1 MDSIS
6 TLSGPILRFEQKK
19 TAKPTGSSTQ
29 EQYKSALPPTLPI
42 GDPSLHSLGVTPFTP
57 QEPSR
62 GAAAE
67 DHEDEIDRPN
77 LLSATQG
84 DEPRE
89 GLSTSRAT
97 CTDSEYTTGLR
108 ATLKEIDG
116 VIKEIMRANIGVR
129 FNNLIEGRFQTN
141 IPVTSRSP
149 ENEKLL
155 QDLKSLPKPLE
166 ITFEFLKVHTDIVS
180 LSQMCDPKEKQTMIN
195 LFEQL
200 KRPLSKK
207 GILQSRLDLVS
218 TSGKKS
224 QSIVG
229 RLSNS
234 SCKYTTSQLQQLDDK
249 ATLEKL
255 KENIAEEITSKTVAI
270 IDLFQRFE
278 TGGSLHAGFSEAAHE
293 HILRLETEAKPEED
307 VFEYLMTRLEDAHR
321 LNLRMYFEAERE
333 LKSLEGIDVACDAEE
348 FTRREVEMQ
357 RQKENVKKL
366 VFQAKQ
372 SGLLMDINKKSL
384 KEVQA
389 LRTKQNELTEAIY
402 SLPKDRPSFTA
413 GMVTPPDSSRGGSLS
428 RAAELGRSFAGR
440 VSESVGRSLS
450 GLPFFKQKEA
460 PKTKEAFE
468 AAIDSCVKTLNDNKL
483 KTLNRS
489 IPSNPT
495 ALLLKKIVTDLR
507 KSAKTSNSTESQAA
521 GLIEK
526 KLLPLVKE
534 YESICRR
541 EATKQ
546 KAAERTDLPVEEGA
560 SGMTERDYLSDG
572 RTDLPVEEGASGM
585 TERDYLSDGRTD
597 LPVEEGASGGG
608 GEYHNDITDL

>member
-1 MDSIS
+1 MDSIR
-6 TLSGPILRFEQKK
+6 TLPGPIPTSEQKK
-19 TAKPTGSSTQ
+19 TAKPTGTPTQ
-29 EQYKSALPPTLPI
+29 EQYKPALPPTLPI
-42 GDPSLHSLGVTPFTP
+42 GDLHSLGVTHFNHVLPKETNK
-57 QEPSR
+57 

-67 DHEDEIDRPN
+67 GEDEDERARPN
-77 LLSATQG
+77 LLLATQD

-97 CTDSEYTTGLR
+97 CTATEYTTGLR
-108 ATLKEIDG
+108 TTLKEIDG
-116 VIKEIMRANIGVR
+116 VITKIMRANRLGVT
-129 FNNLIEGRFQTN
+129 FNNQIERLFEQK

-149 ENEKLL
+149 ENKKLL
-155 QDLKSLPKPLE
+155 QDLKSLPKPPE

-207 GILQSRLDLVS
+207 VILQSRLDLVS

-234 SCKYTTSQLQQLDDK
+234 SRKDTTSQLQLLDDK

-255 KENIAEEITSKTVAI
+255 KENIAEEITSKKVAI
-270 IDLFQRFE
+270 IDLFQTFE
-278 TGGSLHAGFSEAAHE
+278 TDGVLQDGFSVTAHE
-293 HILRLETEAKPEED
+293 YILRLETEAKPEED
-307 VFEYLMTRLEDAHR
+307 VFEYLMTRLKDAHL
-321 LNLRMYFEAERE
+321 LNMTRYLEAER
-333 LKSLEGIDVACDAEE
+333 KVRDLEGIDVPCDAEE
-348 FTRREVEMQ
+348 FTRREVEMKL
-357 RQKENVKKL
+357 QKDNLKEL

-372 SGLLMDINKKSL
+372 SGLLMDVNKKSL

-389 LRTKQNELTEAIY
+389 LRTKQNELTEAIH

-413 GMVTPPDSSRGGSLS
+413 GIVTPPDSSRGGSLS
-428 RAAELGRSFAGR
+428 RAVELGRSFGGR

-450 GLPFFKQKEA
+450 RLPFFTQKEA

-468 AAIDSCVKTLNDNKL
+468 SAIDSCVKTLNDNKL
-483 KTLNRS
+483 KTLKRS

-507 KSAKTSNSTESQAA
+507 KSAKTSKSTESQAA
-521 GLIEK
+521 DLIEK

-534 YESICRR
+534 YENICRR
-541 EATKQ
+541 EDPK
-546 KAAERTDLPVEEGA
+546 KALQRTA
-560 SGMTERDYLSDG
+560 S
-572 RTDLPVEEGASGM
+572 
-585 TERDYLSDGRTD
+585 
-597 LPVEEGASGGG
+597 PVEEGASGGG
-608 GEYHNDITDL
+608 GGGGGEYHNGLTDL

>member
-1 MDSIS
+1 MDSIR
-6 TLSGPILRFEQKK
+6 TLPGPIPRVEQKK

-29 EQYKSALPPTLPI
+29 EQYNPALSPTLPI

-67 DHEDEIDRPN
+67 DDEDESARPN
-77 LLSATQG
+77 LLFATQD

-97 CTDSEYTTGLR
+97 CTDIEYTTGLR
-108 ATLKEIDG
+108 TTLKEIDG
-116 VIKEIMRANIGVR
+116 VITKIMRANRLGVT
-129 FNNLIEGRFQTN
+129 FNNQIERLFEQK

-155 QDLKSLPKPLE
+155 QDLKSLPKSPV

-180 LSQMCDPKEKQTMIN
+180 LSQMCDSKEKQTMIN

-207 GILQSRLDLVS
+207 VILQSRLDLVS

-234 SCKYTTSQLQQLDDK
+234 SGKDTTSQLQQLDDK

-255 KENIAEEITSKTVAI
+255 KENIAEEITSKKVAI
-270 IDLFQRFE
+270 IELFQTFE
-278 TGGSLHAGFSEAAHE
+278 RDGVLQDGFSETAHE
-293 HILRLETEAKPEED
+293 HIMTLETEAKPEED
-307 VFEYLMTRLEDAHR
+307 VFEYLMPRLEADH
-321 LNLRMYFEAERE
+321 LLIVKSYLKAEGKVRDLEERDVPCSEEE
-333 LKSLEGIDVACDAEE
+333 LIALQ
-348 FTRREVEMQ
+348 VEMQ
-357 RQKENVKKL
+357 LQKDNVKDL
-366 VFQAKQ
+366 VCQAEK
-372 SGLLMDINKKSL
+372 SGFLIDVNKKSL

-389 LRTKQNELTEAIY
+389 LRTKQNELTEAIH

-413 GMVTPPDSSRGGSLS
+413 GMVTPPDISRSSSLS
-428 RAAELGRSFAGR
+428 RAAELGRSFSGR

-450 GLPFFKQKEA
+450 MFSFSTQKEP
-460 PKTKEAFE
+460 PKTKEGFE
-468 AAIDSCVKTLNDNKL
+468 LAIDICVKKLNDNKL

-507 KSAKTSNSTESQAA
+507 KSTKTSKSTESKAA
-521 GLIEK
+521 DLIEE

-534 YESICRR
+534 YENICRR
-541 EATKQ
+541 EDPK
-546 KAAERTDLPVEEGA
+546 KALQRTA
-560 SGMTERDYLSDG
+560 S
-572 RTDLPVEEGASGM
+572 
-585 TERDYLSDGRTD
+585 
-597 LPVEEGASGGG
+597 PVEEGASGGG
-608 GEYHNDITDL
+608 GGGGGEYHNGLTDL